1 MATVLVMEDDDIIR
15 GLIVRVLR
23 MIGHTPLAYPDAGP
37 ALSSVEFDE
46 VDLIVTDLSM
56 PTHGEEAI
64 RTIRKRGIT
73 VPITVVSGQLH
84 SGKAE
89 YLLDI
94 GAQATLEK
102 PFNLRKLIKVIQD
115 WT

>member
-1 MATVLVMEDDDIIR
+1 MEDDDIIR

-23 MIGHTPLAYPDAGP
+23 MNGHTPLAYADAGP
-37 ALSSVEFDE
+37 ALSDVDFRS

-64 RTIRKRGIT
+64 RRIRCRG
-73 VPITVVSGQLH
+73 VQAPIIVVSGQLH
-84 SGKAE
+84 TTKSDYLKALGVQE
-89 YLLDI
+89 
-94 GAQATLEK
+94 TLEK
-102 PFNLRKLIKVIQD
+102 PFSLRDLITLVKK

>member
-15 GLIVRVLR
+15 GLIVRVLE
-23 MIGHTPLAYPDAGP
+23 MTGHRPLAYADAGP
-37 ALSSVEFDE
+37 ALAEVDFDE

-64 RTIRKRGIT
+64 RRIRSRG
-73 VPITVVSGQLH
+73 VCAPILVVSGQL
-84 SGKAE
+84 SPSKSD
-89 YLLDI
+89 YLGAL
-94 GAQATLEK
+94 GAQETLEK
-102 PFNLRKLIKVIQD
+102 PFSLRDLITLVNK